1 MATSTAQFLISIPAE
16 GQSAAARQFLLN
28 LEVSLEPAT
37 EQDNVAGIQVTLCS
51 AQEVTG
57 TNPVPCSPGPAMEN
71 PNPGG

>member
-1 MATSTAQFLISIPAE
+1 M
-16 GQSAAARQFLLN
+16 
-28 LEVSLEPAT
+28 EPAT
-37 EQDNVAGIQVTLCS
+37 EGDSTEGIQVTLCS

>member
-1 MATSTAQFLISIPAE
+1 MSTSTAQFLISIPAE
-16 GQSAAARQFLLN
+16 GQSSTARQFLLN
-28 LEVSLEPAT
+28 LAVSLEAAN
-37 EQDNVAGIQVTLCS
+37 EQDSVPGIQVTLCS

>member
-1 MATSTAQFLISIPAE
+1 MSTNTAQFLISIPAE
-16 GQSAAARQFLLN
+16 GESSTARQFLLN
-28 LEVSLEPAT
+28 LEVSVEPAT
-37 EQDNVAGIQVTLCS
+37 EGDSIEGIQVTLCS